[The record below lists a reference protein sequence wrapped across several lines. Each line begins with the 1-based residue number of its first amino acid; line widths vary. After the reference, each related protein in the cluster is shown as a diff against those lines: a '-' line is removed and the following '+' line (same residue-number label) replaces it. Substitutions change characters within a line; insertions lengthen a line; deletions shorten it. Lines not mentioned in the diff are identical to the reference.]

1 MKFRKYILTK
11 KNYKYVMGIL
21 NKKVQNCI
29 YDIFINY
36 SSEDVNKVKMLI
48 GRKIKINFDY
58 INENGIKVYT
68 TNKDII
74 IKNKDNETLIEM
86 LHTEDSYNIY
96 YIMSPSC
103 LINITIGGDGYLTYD
118 NEFNMEGED
127 INE

>member
-36 SSEDVNKVKMLI
+36 SSEDVNKVNMII

-58 INENGIKVYT
+58 INEDEIKIYT

-74 IKNKDNETLIEM
+74 IKNKNNETLIEM
-86 LHTEDSYNIY
+86 LHTDIIIY
-96 YIMSPSC
+96 YLMSASC
-103 LINITIGGDGYLTYD
+103 LINITIGGDGYLTY
-118 NEFNMEGED
+118 NTEFNMEGED
-127 INE
+127 IDE

>member
-21 NKKVQNCI
+21 NKKVENCI

-36 SSEDVNKVKMLI
+36 SSENVNKVKMII

-58 INENGIKVYT
+58 INEDEIKIYT

-74 IKNKDNETLIEM
+74 IKNKNNETLIEM
-86 LHTEDSYNIY
+86 LHTDIIIY
-96 YIMSPSC
+96 YLMSPSC

-118 NEFNMEGED
+118 TEFNMEGED
-127 INE
+127 IDE